1 MQEKQSFTI
10 QSLITILVVNIILLG
25 VIYYLAGGVWN
36 NQWLISLIAGLV
48 LTLVSWGIVQMLGR
62 RAIDSAATSAAAAE
76 AARLREAKQRE
87 TPAAQRPQAP
97 PKPVAPPPPSDG
109 PAIQMLAILQRQ
121 GRLIDFLQEDLGL
134 YDDAQIGAAVRSIHE
149 GCKQALTEHV
159 KLEPIYQEPEGSAV
173 VLQPGFDPNAVRL
186 TGNVVG
192 NPPFRGELRHRGWR
206 VAKITLPQRVDGQAQ
221 ALIVAPAEVEVNG

>member
-1 MQEKQSFTI
+1 MQEKQSFTL
-10 QSLITILVVNIILLG
+10 QSLITMLVVNIIILG

-36 NQWLISLIAGLV
+36 NQWLLSLIVGVV
-48 LTLVSWGIVQMLGR
+48 LTLVSWGIVQTLGR
-62 RAIDSAATSAAAAE
+62 RALDSAAASATAAE
-76 AARLREAKQRE
+76 AARLREAKPRE
-87 TPAAQRPQAP
+87 TPAVQRPQAP

-109 PAIQMLAILQRQ
+109 PAVQMLAILQRQ

-159 KLEPIYQEPEGSAV
+159 KLEPIYQEPEGSSV

-221 ALIVAPAEVEVNG
+221 EQIVAPAEVEVNG

>member
-10 QSLITILVVNIILLG
+10 QALMTILVVNIIILG

-48 LTLVSWGIVQMLGR
+48 LTLVSWGIVQALGR
-62 RAIDSAATSAAAAE
+62 SAIDSAATSAAAAE
-76 AARLREAKQRE
+76 AARLRETKQRE
-87 TPAAQRPQAP
+87 TSPVQRPQAP

-109 PAIQMLAILQRQ
+109 PAIQMLSILQRQ

-159 KLEPIYQEPEGSAV
+159 KLEPIYQEAEGSTV

-206 VAKITLPQRVDGQAQ
+206 VAKINLPQRVDSQAQ
-221 ALIVAPAEVEVNG
+221 EMIVAPAEVEVNG

>member
-1 MQEKQSFTI
+1 MQEKQAFTL
-10 QSLITILVVNIILLG
+10 QSLITMLVVNIIILG

-36 NQWLISLIAGLV
+36 NQWLLSLIAGLV
-48 LTLVSWGIVQMLGR
+48 LTLVSWGIVQTLGR
-62 RAIDSAATSAAAAE
+62 RAIDSAAASSTAAE
-76 AARLREAKQRE
+76 AARLREAKPRE
-87 TPAAQRPQAP
+87 TPAVPRPQAP
-97 PKPVAPPPPSDG
+97 AKPVAPPPPSDG
-109 PAIQMLAILQRQ
+109 PAVQMLAILQRQ

-159 KLEPIYQEPEGSAV
+159 KLEPIYQEPEGSSV

-221 ALIVAPAEVEVNG
+221 ELIVAPAEVEVNG